1 MHRMSQC
8 QHLHHMDHASI
19 TTSTMDCDLQVTI
32 TMYQNIKH
40 NNDRRKQQQF
50 CGVNNTVGQS
60 LAQQLKRTQTKT
72 DKAI

>member
-40 NNDRRKQQQF
+40 NNDTEGNSSSF
-50 CGVNNTVGQS
+50 VASTTLWDNHLLSN
-60 LAQQLKRTQTKT
+60 
-72 DKAI
+72 